1 MNYQDILT
9 FWFNEIT
16 AEQRFKKD
24 EAFDELL
31 RERFGELHESVS
43 KGEAFSWRESIQGRL
58 AEVIVL
64 DQFSRNLFR
73 GKPESFKFDG
83 MSLVL
88 AQEAIRTGEINQ
100 LTLDEKAF
108 LFMPFMHSES
118 SAIHEIAVTLF
129 SEEGM
134 ETYLDFEHRHFDI
147 IKRFGRYPHR
157 NEILK
162 RESTAEEVA
171 FLKEPNSSF

>member
-1 MNYQDILT
+1 MDYQKILT

-24 EAFDELL
+24 ESFDEHL

-43 KGEAFSWRESIQGRL
+43 KGERFDWRETIQGRL

-73 GKPESFKFDG
+73 GKSESFKFDG

-88 AQEAIRTGEINQ
+88 AQEAIRTGEVDH
-100 LTLDEKAF
+100 LTSDEKAF

-118 SAIHEIAVTLF
+118 MAIHELAVNLF

-162 RESTAEEVA
+162 RESTAEEIA

>member
-1 MNYQDILT
+1 MNYQVIID

-24 EAFDELL
+24 ETFDNML
-31 RERFGELHESVS
+31 RNRFGKLHESVS
-43 KGEAFSWRESIQGRL
+43 NGEMFTWRDTIHGRL
-58 AEVIVL
+58 AEIIVL

-73 GKPESFKFDG
+73 GSPDSFKYDG
-83 MSLVL
+83 VGLVL
-88 AQEAIRTGEINQ
+88 AQEAIRTGEVDQ
-100 LTLDEKAF
+100 LTKDEKAF

-118 SAIHEIAVTLF
+118 LKIHEMAVTLF
-129 SEEGM
+129 SEVGM
-134 ETYLDFEHRHFDI
+134 ETYLDFEYRHLDI

-157 NEILK
+157 NDLLK
-162 RESTAEEVA
+162 RISTSEEIS